1 MQKMT
6 TDEQLAMT
14 RAVLEL
20 LDGWRLEVSEMIALL
35 DMPSSVKV
43 RNFGRFRDQTP
54 FPDEPQVLRRI
65 SYLLRISDAL
75 RTSYPTSLHMRNRW
89 MQQKNRRFQ
98 QQAPLALMLK
108 GGENGV
114 IRVLAELDCTFAW
127 DMTGSKSC

>member
-1 MQKMT
+1 MQNMT
-6 TDEQLAMT
+6 MDEQLAVT

-20 LDGWRLEVSEMIALL
+20 LDGWRLEVSEMIELL
-35 DMPSSVKV
+35 DMPSSVKA
-43 RNFGRFRDQTP
+43 RNFGRFREQTP
-54 FPDEPQVLRRI
+54 FPDEPRVVRRI

-75 RTSYPTSLHMRNRW
+75 RTSYPTNPHMRNRW

-98 QQAPLALMLK
+98 QQAPLAVMLA

-127 DMTGSKSC
+127 DMTGSKA